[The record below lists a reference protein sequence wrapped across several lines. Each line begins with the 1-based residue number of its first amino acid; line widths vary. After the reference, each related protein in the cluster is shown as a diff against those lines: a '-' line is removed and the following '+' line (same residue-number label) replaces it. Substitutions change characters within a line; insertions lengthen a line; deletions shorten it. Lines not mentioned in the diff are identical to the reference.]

1 MSIKNLQGLGKLAD
15 EIIGEGQGLVTLDD
29 FAWKAAEV
37 RENLGRNSTQR
48 RKQLEKE
55 YLRERNCVKSSVRP

>member
-15 EIIGEGQGLVTLDD
+15 EIIGEGLGVVTLDE

-37 RENLGRNSTQR
+37 REGQGRNWIQRRRLFGKEFRRAKSCAKSLGR
-48 RKQLEKE
+48 L
-55 YLRERNCVKSSVRP
+55 